1 MRIESLI
8 SSQNIGG
15 LKKDETN
22 ADKFKCDLKCGLI
35 QHSAYIRHMLGNH
48 LLASSAIRDRVYDI
62 KFHECGYY
70 DCLIAIW
77 LL

>member
-1 MRIESLI
+1 M
-8 SSQNIGG
+8 
-15 LKKDETN
+15 
-22 ADKFKCDLKCGLI
+22 KCGLI
-35 QHSAYIRHMLGNH
+35 QHSAYARHMLGNH